1 MIKLKL
7 LNQGEPNMN
16 QPQLKTMEPLAG
28 QDSLQSPQINEIGKA
43 LRGMQASLS
52 PVVKRSQNPYFKSKY
67 ATLESVWE
75 AVKEPLS
82 SNGLAVTQVPCG
94 HYLVT
99 TLIHSSGQF
108 LRGFYPLGELADDP
122 QKLASKITYARRYSL
137 SGMVGIVFQDEDD
150 DGNSASNRL
159 QLREEPAV
167 KSEKIVSFERPAS
180 SIKASEAAEIM
191 EKWLI
196 ANSSYKAEQ
205 VLDFL
210 AFKGYKFDDDD
221 VNGDPLR
228 LPEDILKEVASKI
241 TKLTPAI
248 KKWMKA

>member
-1 MIKLKL
+1 
-7 LNQGEPNMN
+7 MN
-16 QPQLKTMEPLAG
+16 QPQLKTLEPISSH
-28 QDSLQSPQINEIGKA
+28 DSLQSPQINEIGKA
-43 LRGMQASLS
+43 LRSVQASLS

-75 AVKEPLS
+75 AVKEPLA

-99 TLIHSSGQF
+99 TIIHSSGQY

-150 DGNSASNRL
+150 DGNIASNRIT
-159 QLREEPAV
+159 ED
-167 KSEKIVSFERPAS
+167 KIVKIDPPISNYNGS
-180 SIKASEAAEIM
+180 KAIEMI

-196 ANSSYKAEQ
+196 SNPQFTGADL
-205 VLDFL
+205 VDFL
-210 AFKGYKFDDDD
+210 ISTKKYEIDPDD
-221 VNGDPLR
+221 VLGEPAR
-228 LPEDILKEVASKI
+228 LPEKVLQDVASKLS
-241 TKLTPAI
+241 KLSAHLG
-248 KKWMKA
+248 KFKANKAK